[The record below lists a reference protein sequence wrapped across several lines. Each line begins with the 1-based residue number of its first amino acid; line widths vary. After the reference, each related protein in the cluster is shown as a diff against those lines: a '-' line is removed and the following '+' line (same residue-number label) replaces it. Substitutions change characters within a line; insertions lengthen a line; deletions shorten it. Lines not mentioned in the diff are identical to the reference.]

1 MTGISFLR
9 IMFLDAV
16 SPFCLSL
23 RQLCS
28 ELFMEEKISISK
40 QGLDEKITKQAS
52 DFIGRLL
59 EMELGN
65 KISRVLKVDL
75 FKLFNRVLI
84 KDSTKFD
91 LPKVLAESFPGF
103 GGSASAANVSIQY
116 EFDLKSSTIVDLD
129 VAGGRK
135 NDSSDASEKVCD
147 VQQGD
152 LIIRDLGYYS
162 LSVLKSISDSKA
174 FYLSRLGSTTKVYE
188 LSDNEYV
195 ELDFVKLYRKMEQSG
210 IPCMEKEVFIG
221 VNKMPV
227 RFIVALVP
235 AQVREERIRK
245 REKENKKKGHK
256 TGADFTARA
265 GLNLFVTNVEKKNLP
280 LEAILQIYHLR
291 WQIELLFKTWKS
303 IFGIHTVHS
312 MKAERFK
319 CVLYSRL
326 LFICICWETV
336 MPFRNRL
343 FSCSGKFLSFDKCFK
358 TMKRYALDFRQT
370 LTGSRDD
377 VEKFILKIYNGFI
390 IGHWLEKKKGK
401 LGFEEIINFKI
412 DKKKCSKKTQK
423 INALV

>member
-9 IMFLDAV
+9 LMFLDAV

-28 ELFMEEKISISK
+28 ELLMEEKIIISK

-103 GGSASAANVSIQY
+103 GGSASTANVSIQY

-129 VAGGRK
+129 VTGGRK

-147 VQQGD
+147 VQQED

-174 FYLSRLGSTTKVYE
+174 FYLSRLGLTTNVYE

-195 ELDFVKLYRKMEQSG
+195 ELDFVKLYRKMEQYG
-210 IPCMEKEVFIG
+210 IPYMGKEVFIG

-227 RFIVALVP
+227 RFIVTLVP

-245 REKENKKKGHK
+245 REKEKGYK

-265 GLNLFVTNVEKKNLP
+265 GLNLFVTNVEKKNFP
-280 LEAILQIYHLR
+280 LETILQIYHLR

-319 CVLYSRL
+319 CILYSRL

-343 FSCSGKFLSFDKCFK
+343 FCCSGKFLSFDKCFK
-358 TMKRYALDFRQT
+358 TMKRYAFDFRQT
-370 LTGSRDD
+370 LTGSRDEI
-377 VEKFILKIYNGFI
+377 EKFILKIYNGFI

-401 LGFEEIINFKI
+401 LGFEEIISFEKTRKNVR
-412 DKKKCSKKTQK
+412 KK
-423 INALV
+423 